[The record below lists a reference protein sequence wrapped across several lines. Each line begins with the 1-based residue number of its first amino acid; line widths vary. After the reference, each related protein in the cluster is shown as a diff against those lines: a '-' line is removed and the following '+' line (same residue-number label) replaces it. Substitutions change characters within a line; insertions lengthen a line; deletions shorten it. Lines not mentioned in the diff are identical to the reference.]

1 MKMTLKAVLLSATIL
16 GSHTVHAQTDPEEG
30 AAENRNVIIVTA
42 RKTSERLSDTPISVT
57 AFSEKAIED
66 AGLEDV
72 RDIADLTP
80 GLQFNGDFGRNAE
93 RPVVRGIANLRPETA
108 QPVSLFVDGVF
119 VRTGVVSTILDNVER
134 VEVLKGPQAAL
145 YGRSTYGGVI
155 NYVTRKPGDELSI
168 KGSATIAEH
177 DAYEL
182 SAVISAPFG
191 DSGLSGQIGGRYSK
205 FGGSYENLST
215 QTTGA
220 RDVGSEKTLALFGT
234 LRYNPTDELD
244 IYISGNYSKD
254 EDGQFVGNLFDSS
267 NNNSVP
273 AGGIA
278 CPEVLISYFCG
289 KAQQTSTVNIA
300 TGADQGT
307 DLTPAGLPAF
317 FGPQLA
323 QWDFRAG
330 LDREIIRG
338 TANLSYDIS
347 DNINLRVLGGYTSE
361 DLRVV
366 TNQSYSPV
374 LISNPFGSFP
384 AVWPTDDKTDRDYWS
399 VEGRLSGSL
408 DSLMGLKWLVGVFHY
423 EEDQLT
429 IDRDL
434 SQADLAFDG
443 SRKDVETSIF
453 GSLQFEITPELT
465 IGAEGRYSWE
475 DITAVNTDGGQ
486 ALKASFNGFSPRF
499 TLDYKPTSNSLI
511 YASASKGSKAG
522 GFNNVNP
529 DDPDE
534 VPFLV
539 FDEENVWQ
547 YELGYKTTFGN
558 GVVSLDVAAFRL
570 ELSDQQLSQVVILNE
585 GTPQQAQVT
594 VVQNVGKSR
603 VNGIEV
609 DVGVYPTDNFSLRF
623 TYALADTKVTEG
635 SDAQQERVFGD
646 PSFAG
651 SDIPRVAEN
660 SGSATIQ
667 WEPKLFGDWTGL
679 VRADAI
685 YTGSRYAQI
694 HNIQETGDSWRANAR
709 LGMRSDNLELTL
721 FARNLFND
729 RTSANVFRYVD
740 PGSFQFFRRAY
751 VSFLPRE
758 QQFGLTAKFKY

>member
-1 MKMTLKAVLLSATIL
+1 MKSTVKITFLTATIL
-16 GSHTVHAQTDPEEG
+16 ASAPVYAQTQSGEE
-30 AAENRNVIIVTA
+30 AAENPNVIIVTA

-57 AFSEKAIED
+57 AFSEKTIED

-80 GLQFNGDFGRNAE
+80 GLQFNGDFGRNSE

-155 NYVTRKPGDELSI
+155 NYITRKPGDELSI

-177 DAYEL
+177 DSYEL
-182 SAVISAPFG
+182 SAVVSAPFG
-191 DSGLSGQIGGRYSK
+191 DSGLSGQIGGRYSE

-215 QTTGA
+215 LTSDA

-254 EDGQFVGNLFDSS
+254 KDGQFVGSLFDSTF
-267 NNNSVP
+267 NNSVA
-273 AGGIA
+273 AGGSA
-278 CPEVLISYFCG
+278 CPEVLISYYCG
-289 KAQQTSTVNIA
+289 KAEQTSSVNIA
-300 TGADQGT
+300 TSVDQGT
-307 DLTPAGLPAF
+307 DLTPVGLPAF

-347 DNINLRVLGGYTSE
+347 DNINLSVLGGYTSE
-361 DLRVV
+361 DLRIV
-366 TNQSYSPV
+366 TNQSYSQT

-384 AVWPTDDKTDRDYWS
+384 AVWVTDDKTDRDYWS
-399 VEGRLSGSL
+399 VEGRLSGSIDAL
-408 DSLMGLKWLVGVFHY
+408 SGINWLVGIFHY
-423 EEDQLT
+423 EEDALT
-429 IDRDL
+429 VDRDL
-434 SQADLAFDG
+434 SEADLAFDG
-443 SRKDVETSIF
+443 QREDVETSIF
-453 GSLQFEITPELT
+453 GSLQFEVTPELT
-465 IGAEGRYSWE
+465 LGVEGRYSWE
-475 DITAVNTDGGQ
+475 DITAINTDGGDP
-486 ALKASFNGFSPRF
+486 LKASFNGFSPRF
-499 TLDYKPTSNSLI
+499 TVDYKPSSNSLI

-534 VPFLV
+534 APFLV

-547 YELGYKTTFGN
+547 YELGFKTTFGN
-558 GVVSLDVAAFRL
+558 GAVSLDIAAFRL
-570 ELSDQQLSQVVILNE
+570 DLSDQQLSQVVILNE

-603 VNGIEV
+603 VNGVEV
-609 DVGVYPTDNFSLRF
+609 DVGVYPTDNLSLRF
-623 TYALADTKVTEG
+623 TYALADTNVKEG
-635 SDAQQERVFGD
+635 TDAFQETVFGD

-685 YTGSRYAQI
+685 FTGSRFAQI
-694 HNIQETGDSWRANAR
+694 HNLQETGDTWRANAR
-709 LGMRSDNLELTL
+709 LGVRNDNFELTL

-740 PGSFQFFRRAY
+740 PGSFRFFRRAY
-751 VSFLPRE
+751 TSFLPRE
-758 QQFGLTAKFKY
+758 RQFGLTAKFKY